1 MIRMIATDLDGTL
14 LATGGMTVPERNLRA
29 LERAVA
35 LGVRV
40 VICTGRIFVGG
51 QRFAQLVPGDQPVI
65 CVNGAVVRMSRSLE
79 YVRRIGVERDTAAR
93 VLALMRAAD
102 AKPWFY
108 SGDICYAEELTEPLQ
123 AMQRRTGAD
132 VRIIDALDAYTE
144 AKPEKIFCVMTP
156 EAAAALRVRVTAEL
170 GHELYIT
177 MSHPYQLEVLAPE
190 ATKGRALAEAAGVP
204 AEECESMELLG
215 KRCRIAVPCAAAAEE
230 KQG

>member
-93 VLALMRAAD
+93 VLALMRAAG

-123 AMQRRTGAD
+123 AMQRRIRQNCLAFRLFRNFWKNWN
-132 VRIIDALDAYTE
+132 RIMI
-144 AKPEKIFCVMTP
+144 
-156 EAAAALRVRVTAEL
+156 
-170 GHELYIT
+170 
-177 MSHPYQLEVLAPE
+177 
-190 ATKGRALAEAAGVP
+190 
-204 AEECESMELLG
+204 
-215 KRCRIAVPCAAAAEE
+215 
-230 KQG
+230 